1 MDSKGV
7 TFTTL
12 KYYESTLVRK
22 TKLSPSNKARKKA
35 RQCWFMEENWVPDS
49 VVSRQEAGESRGFP
63 TLRRG
68 IIDEDFQVEGKERK
82 A

>member
-1 MDSKGV
+1 MPG
-7 TFTTL
+7 
-12 KYYESTLVRK
+12 
-22 TKLSPSNKARKKA
+22 
-35 RQCWFMEENWVPDS
+35 S

-68 IIDEDFQVEGKERK
+68 IIDEDLQVEGKERK